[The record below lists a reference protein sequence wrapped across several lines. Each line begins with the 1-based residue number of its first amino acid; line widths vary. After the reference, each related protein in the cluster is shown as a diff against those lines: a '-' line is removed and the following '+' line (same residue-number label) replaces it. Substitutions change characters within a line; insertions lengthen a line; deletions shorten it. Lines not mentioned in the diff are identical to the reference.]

1 MKRTDPHAHTSLGKP
16 LASLL
21 LFVLPVPLLAQEG
34 GSFSQPI
41 YRVAKTPSQ
50 EPVTADVVPQ
60 PAQAPF
66 DLEPRPGEHPL
77 MPALRVAKL
86 GLAEIDSNIQ
96 DYSCTLVKR
105 ERIEGMLMEQQF
117 AFVKVRHL
125 PFSVYM
131 FFLKPKKGQEVLYV
145 EGQNDGNLWAMA
157 HDWRRKLGAVSLD
170 PIGSMAMDGQKYPVT
185 KLGIRNLTAELIHVA
200 QNDIQFGECEFKYSH
215 NAKVNGRPCTK
226 LEVIHPVPRKN
237 FRFHIA
243 KIYIDNEL
251 RVPIC
256 YQSWMWPKPGEEPPL
271 EEEYYYMDLKLN
283 NGYTDATFSQNN
295 PEIFRR

>member
-1 MKRTDPHAHTSLGKP
+1 MDPHVRISFLRFLANFP
-16 LASLL
+16 LWM
-21 LFVLPVPLLAQEG
+21 LPAAAMAQEA
-34 GSFSQPI
+34 GSLSQPV

-50 EPVTADVVPQ
+50 EPVTADVAPQ
-60 PAQAPF
+60 TGQPPF
-66 DLEPRPGEHPL
+66 DLEARPGEHPL
-77 MPALRVAKL
+77 WPALRVAKL
-86 GLAEIDSNIQ
+86 GLEEIDSNIQ

-105 ERIEGMLMEQQF
+105 ERIQGVLMEQQF
-117 AFVKVRHL
+117 AFVKVRHR

-145 EGQNDGNLWAMA
+145 EGQNDGDLLAMA
-157 HDWRRKLGAVSLD
+157 HDWRRKLGAVALD
-170 PIGSMAMDGQKYPVT
+170 PTGSMAMDEQKYPVT
-185 KLGIRNLTAELIHVA
+185 KLGIRNLTAELIQVA
-200 QNDIQFGECEFKYSH
+200 ENDVQYGECEFKYSY

-256 YQSWMWPKPGEEPPL
+256 YQSWMWPKAGEEPPL

-283 NGYTDATFSQNN
+283 NGYTDQTFSKDN
-295 PEIFRR
+295 PDIFKR